1 MIFLIII
8 VSIVFR
14 MHYVN
19 QTRSRC
25 LHLKGGCDLEAK
37 LCVDYTTSYDFNDG
51 ITYYFFK

>member
-25 LHLKGGCDLEAK
+25 LHLKCGCDLEAK